1 MSCKSLR
8 IVCFSAALTLPQL
21 AVAADSKA
29 PDAAALGQFESIF
42 DSCSA
47 ARPESA
53 ENYKKQRDKL
63 TNGVA
68 EKDLAGGI
76 DLVAG
81 RLFGPLLHGFIGV
94 FVLLRIADLG
104 QVFLRHTVG
113 QFIAL
118 LLVVFRRL
126 GPGRGAG
133 VEDAFKLTQGSRI
146 GRFRIRCDSQLWEGQ
161 RRRKAHDPERL

>member
-1 MSCKSLR
+1 MSCKLLR

-68 EKDLAGGI
+68 EKDLAK
-76 DLVAG
+76 V
-81 RLFGPLLHGFIGV
+81 R
-94 FVLLRIADLG
+94 
-104 QVFLRHTVG
+104 
-113 QFIAL
+113 
-118 LLVVFRRL
+118 
-126 GPGRGAG
+126 
-133 VEDAFKLTQGSRI
+133 
-146 GRFRIRCDSQLWEGQ
+146 DSQQYKDAYEAVKQ
-161 RRRKAHDPERL
+161 RTEQASSDQINAACKVVLGGK